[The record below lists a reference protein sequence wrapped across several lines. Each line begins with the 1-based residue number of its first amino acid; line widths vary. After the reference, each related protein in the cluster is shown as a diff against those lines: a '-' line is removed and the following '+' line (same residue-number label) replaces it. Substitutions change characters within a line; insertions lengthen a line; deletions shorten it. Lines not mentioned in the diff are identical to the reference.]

1 MPLLVFVYNFSSL
14 RVRDRGENNLH
25 EQQHRHWQGKVW
37 TRQWHSGGKQG
48 GLRKT

>member
-1 MPLLVFVYNFSSL
+1 MQLLVFVYPFFPL

-25 EQQHRHWQGKVW
+25 LQQHRPRQGKLW
-37 TRQWHSGGKQG
+37 TPQWHSGGKPE